1 MMYRFFNA
9 KILTKDEGI
18 IDGEMWVE
26 DGKITFLSPC
36 SPLILRQWDREFDVG
51 GNLIMPSFKNAHT
64 HSPMTFLRS
73 FADDLPLDKWLFD
86 KVFPYEAK
94 LRGEDCYWLSRLA
107 ILEYL
112 SSGIS
117 AVSDMYFYLEDIAN
131 AFVDSGMRNVIL
143 EGITQSNGP
152 KEKLFQRLDDGK
164 AKLDGK
170 GGLVEYRLGL
180 HAEYTNEM
188 DNLLAMNEYLHEH
201 KMRLYTHM
209 SETLSEVKNCKKK
222 YGKSPVKL
230 MNDIGM
236 FDYGATIYHG
246 VWLDDEDIEI
256 LASRNASVVT
266 CPASNLKLASG
277 IAPLEKLLDKGVNV
291 GIGTDG
297 PASNNCL
304 DMFREMFLATAL
316 QKYICNKAD
325 ALDGANVLQMAT
337 KGSAMAMELEG
348 LDSLYVGAKA
358 DLVIIDLNQPNM
370 RPINNIVKNIVYS
383 GSKTN
388 VKMTMINGQIKY
400 ENGEYFVGE
409 DVDKIYAKAQQIADR
424 IKGEIK

>member
-1 MMYRFFNA
+1 MYRFYNA
-9 KILTKDEGI
+9 KILTKDNKI
-18 IDGEMWVE
+18 VDGEMWVE
-26 DGKITFLSPC
+26 NGKITFLSYC
-36 SPLILRQWDREFDVG
+36 SPLILMPWDREIDVQ
-51 GNLIMPSFKNAHT
+51 GNLIIPAFKNAHT

-94 LRGEDCYWLSRLA
+94 LTGEDCYWLSRLA

-112 SSGIS
+112 SSGVS

-152 KEKLFQRLDDGK
+152 KDKLFPRLDEGK

-188 DNLLAMNEYLHEH
+188 DNLQAMNEYLHTY
-201 KMRLYTHM
+201 KMPLYTHM
-209 SETLSEVKNCKKK
+209 SETLKEVENCKQK
-222 YGKSPVKL
+222 YGKSPVRL
-230 MNDIGM
+230 MNDMGM

-246 VWLDDEDIEI
+246 VWLDDEDIDI
-256 LASRNASVVT
+256 LAERKASVVT

-277 IAPLEKLLDKGVNV
+277 IAPIEKLLAKGVNV

-304 DMFREMFLATAL
+304 DMFREMFLVTAL
-316 QKYICNKAD
+316 QKYVNNKAD
-325 ALDGANVLQMAT
+325 ALDGAKVLQMAT
-337 KGSAMAMELEG
+337 EGSAKAMRMEG
-348 LDSLYVGAKA
+348 LDGLYVGAKA
-358 DLVIIDLNQPNM
+358 DLVIIDLAQPNM
-370 RPINNIVKNIVYS
+370 QPVHNVVKNIVYA

-388 VKMTMINGQIKY
+388 VKMTMINGEIKY

-409 DVDKIYAKAQQIADR
+409 DVDKIYAKAQKIADR
-424 IKGEIK
+424 IKRQVK